1 MRRIKITEARNTTT
15 GTTRIGGSNIGGP
28 MRIGNAEQRGFRL
41 ATPARRGGA
50 SSPRRIFDLRHGGT
64 ERNCPQMNAD
74 RDDRRQSYSIHL
86 RPSAQSADKSLGLGT
101 TATSNS
107 ATSSRCWSSSSRRKP
122 ANAGRLGFMR
132 VGEGATLRS
141 LEKAECPLTPLFMRV
156 PVFVRSTQHAS
167 GIAQFGV
174 LEVADR
180 VFQRVRDVETVN

>member
-107 ATSSRCWSSSSRRKP
+107 ATSSRSWSNSSRP
-122 ANAGRLGFMR
+122 PSASAGRLGFMR
-132 VGEGATLRS
+132 DGEEAARIRAAYVFSETNVIPTYRTVPEPSPVRS
-141 LEKAECPLTPLFMRV
+141 PKRLFAECYL
-156 PVFVRSTQHAS
+156 
-167 GIAQFGV
+167 IA
-174 LEVADR
+174 
-180 VFQRVRDVETVN
+180 N